1 VAENFF
7 QIDFPSLLT
16 LAEQTSDAIVLTGPD
31 GIIRYINP
39 AFTALSGYTP
49 EDVLGQTSQIFKSGK
64 QDTEVYRTMWQCL
77 QAGEIWQGT
86 LINRHKNGS
95 LFSERIRIVPIQDKS
110 TPDKITGYLEF
121 IQNSTEARAAEG
133 MQCFLASIT
142 KGSEDGVLTFSLHS
156 GQILSWNRGAERI
169 FGYTAEEA
177 AERCV
182 AELLAPALR
191 EQLTAQIARMAGGK
205 TLYPYRSIGQ
215 RKNGSIFPMALAASL
230 ERDEQ
235 GHATTI
241 SMRISDATAQAEPE
255 RTQDFLAAVVEFSE
269 DAIGSSDLQGKI
281 LRWNSSAERLFGYS
295 AQEVIGQNVRMLTMP
310 GREAQRTI
318 ILQKIWNGIAVS
330 AYDTVLRHKNGSGV
344 DVSFSAFPVRNG
356 AGEIIAISGIA
367 RSIHQRITTERQQ
380 HETEEKFR
388 RIYEDNGLVM
398 LLVEPE
404 SGIIVDANPAACNYY
419 GYSRAEMAGMSIH
432 QINIMERNWVRS
444 MRQRA
449 MQEKNARAE
458 FLHRLASG
466 EVRDVEVHMA
476 GIHVEGKPLIFSI
489 IHDITERRR
498 TETAL
503 AESEMRFRRI
513 FEENSSVMLFVDIE
527 TGVLIDANAAASNFF
542 GYSVQELKEMQACQ
556 LTRLTQKQGAELRER
571 IRQEGRSRFSLRNYT
586 LDGRER
592 DVELFS
598 SSLEVK
604 GKPVL
609 FIILHDITEQKRA
622 EGMLVER
629 EKQLRLLT
637 DNIRE
642 LFWIMK
648 ADGSAFKYLSPSFES
663 LWGISREKAASNLSQ
678 LQKVVHPE
686 DLKLIQETYAQEL
699 RGEATE
705 VEFRILHPQ
714 KGLRWL
720 RDRSFPIYDAEG
732 RFTQMVGFTEEITER
747 KYAQDALVR
756 SEERYRRTFDEAPIG
771 ILHTAPDGSFIRC
784 NHRFAEIVGYAQEEV
799 PGLRFQDITLP
810 EDNAASLEILHHLE
824 DGSVR
829 IPVWEKRYVRK
840 DGALVWVRLTS
851 QALRDSSGEISYY
864 ITLVEDIHARKLAE
878 ARLKETAERLKLATS
893 AGGVGIWELDM
904 SRQQFYWDEQM
915 IQLYGNITNALQGGY
930 DIWIQ
935 ALHPEDAQRAQAEL
949 QAALQ
954 GKGDF
959 DSEFRI
965 VWPDGSIHFIRAMA
979 LVQRAED
986 GSPQR
991 MVGTNWDITAQRM
1004 ADEALR
1010 QSNRELE
1017 KQTIRANR
1025 MAMQAA
1031 QANAA
1036 KSEFLANMSHEIRT
1050 PMNGIVGMTELL
1062 LETPMNSEQR
1072 YYAEAL
1078 HSNSETLL
1086 RLINDILDLSKIEAR
1101 KLELEQV
1108 EFELIP
1114 CIEHLASTAS
1124 AQTAGKGVEVISSVD
1139 AEVPTNLHGDPVRLR
1154 QILGNLLSNALKF
1167 TPKGEVELR
1176 VQLLERHKNTCV
1188 LRFSVRDTGI
1198 GIPADKLAMI
1208 FDKFSQVDASTTR
1221 QYGGTGL
1228 GLAICKQLVELM
1240 GGSIGINSQ
1249 PGAGSEFWFTLPL
1262 GVVPQENAS
1271 ASPVFL
1277 LGQHMLIAS
1286 HSPSVRSSLRRLLEA
1301 WGSQAEEANNVS
1313 EALQRLTASFE
1324 STSPFSLLLLDMDL
1338 LEMKDD
1344 AVVKARQND
1353 PRMAAMHMVLLT
1365 SINSTRSMERAH
1377 IDGFQWRVTKPVRR
1391 QELLAVLH
1399 ELLCA
1404 APEKDENNPPQ
1415 NPRKSTALTPLA
1427 EHQGKILL
1435 VEDNLTNQ
1443 QVALAILNK
1452 MGLAADVAGNGLE
1465 ALQQMKTTPY
1475 DLVLMDMHMPQMDG
1489 LETARHIRH
1498 RESKVL
1504 NHEVPILAMTANV
1517 QKSDRDACRM
1527 AGMNGFLTKPV
1538 SAARLREA
1546 LEAWLPVRCDQ
1557 KTPPVATDS
1566 AAPLEQTTTPNSA
1579 SNNPDGAVVFDRAGL
1594 LERLMEDEQLAGI
1607 VLGGFLEDIPHQ
1619 IELLGEFLD
1628 REDAHAAHRQ
1638 AHSIKGAAANV
1649 GGERLRQCALQLE
1662 KAAQREDLQT
1672 VRDGLPALKEEF
1684 ERLHLAIRA
1693 AFQEQEILK
1702 GKEAPIQAPPERGS
1716 PPNGLPTSGA

>member
-1 VAENFF
+1 MAEESFHV
-7 QIDFPSLLT
+7 DFTSLLT
-16 LAEQTSDAIVLTGPD
+16 LAEQTSDAVVLTDPD

-39 AFTALSGYTP
+39 AFTTLSGYTL
-49 EDVLGQTSQIFKSGK
+49 EDALGATPRILKSGK
-64 QDTEVYRTMWQCL
+64 QKAEFYRSMWQCI
-77 QAGEIWQGT
+77 QAGDVWQGT
-86 LINRHKNGS
+86 LINKHKDGS
-95 LFSERIRIVPIQDKS
+95 LFSERLRIVPIQDK
-110 TPDKITGYLEF
+110 PPQKITGYMAF
-121 IQNSTEARAAEG
+121 VQNSTVARAAEDA
-133 MQCFLASIT
+133 QHFLASLIR
-142 KGSEDGVLTFSLHS
+142 GSEDGILVFSPQN
-156 GQILSWNRGAERI
+156 GEILSWNRGAERI
-169 FGYTAEEA
+169 FGYTAEETVG
-177 AERCV
+177 RPV
-182 AELLAPALR
+182 AELFAPELR
-191 EQLTAQIARMAGGK
+191 EQLSAQIARMADGK
-205 TLYPYRSIGQ
+205 TLLPCRTIGQ
-215 RKNGSIFPMALAASL
+215 RKNGSIFPVALDAAL
-230 ERDEQ
+230 VRDEQ
-235 GHATTI
+235 GNATSI
-241 SMRISDATAQAEPE
+241 SMRVSDATAQAEPE

-269 DAIGSSDLQGKI
+269 DAIGSSDLRGKI
-281 LRWNSSAERLFGYS
+281 LSWNSSAERLFGYS
-295 AQEVIGQNVRMLTMP
+295 AQEVIGQHVRLLTMP
-310 GREAQRTI
+310 GREARLTM
-318 ILQKIWNGIAVS
+318 ILQKIWNGVAVS
-330 AYDTVLRHKNGSGV
+330 AYDTILRHKNGSAI
-344 DVSFSAFPVRNG
+344 DVSLSTFPVRNEV
-356 AGEIIAISGIA
+356 GEIIAISGIA
-367 RSIHQRITTERQQ
+367 RSIRQRIQDERQQ
-380 HETEEKFR
+380 HESEEKFR

-398 LLVEPE
+398 LLVEP
-404 SGIIVDANPAACNYY
+404 GDGTIVDANPAACEFY

-432 QINIMERNWVRS
+432 RINIMEQRWVGS
-444 MRQRA
+444 MRQQA
-449 MQEKNARAE
+449 MREKNVRAE

-466 EVRDVEVHMA
+466 EVREVEVHMA
-476 GIHVEGKPLIFSI
+476 GIYVEDKPLIFSI

-527 TGVLIDANAAASNFF
+527 TGILIDANAAASNFF
-542 GYSVQELKEMQACQ
+542 GYPLQELKGMQASQ
-556 LTRLTQKQGAELRER
+556 LTHLPQKQGAELRER
-571 IRQEGRSRFSLRNYT
+571 MRQEGRSRFSLRNYT
-586 LDGRER
+586 KDGRER
-592 DVELFS
+592 EVEVFS

-609 FIILHDITEQKRA
+609 FIIIHDITEQKRA

-648 ADGSAFKYLSPSFES
+648 ADGSAFKYLSPSFEN
-663 LWGISREKAASNLSQ
+663 LWGLNREKAAYNLSL

-686 DLKLIQETYAQEL
+686 DLELIQETYAREL

-720 RDRSFPIYDAEG
+720 RDRSFPIRDAEG
-732 RFTQMVGFTEEITER
+732 KFTQMVGFTEDITER
-747 KYAQDALVR
+747 KYAQDALVS

-771 ILHTAPDGSFIRC
+771 ILHTAPNGRFIRC

-799 PGLRFQDITLP
+799 TSLRFQDITLP

-824 DGSVR
+824 KGTVR

-851 QALRDSSGEISYY
+851 QALRDTNGEISYY

-878 ARLKETAERLKLATS
+878 ARLKETAERLKLATQ

-904 SRQQFYWDEQM
+904 ARQQFYWDEQM
-915 IQLYGNITNALQGGY
+915 IQLYGNITDALQGGF

-935 ALHPEDAQRAQAEL
+935 SLHPEDAQRAQEEL

-954 GKGDF
+954 GTGDF
-959 DSEFRI
+959 NSEFRI

-991 MVGTNWDITAQRM
+991 LVGTNWEITAQRQ

-1017 KQTIRANR
+1017 KQTTRANR

-1062 LETPMNSEQR
+1062 LETPINSEQR

-1078 HSNSETLL
+1078 HSSSETLL

-1108 EFELIP
+1108 DFELIP
-1114 CIEHLASTAS
+1114 LIDPLASAAS
-1124 AQTAGKGVEVISSVD
+1124 AQTAGKNVEVISDVD
-1139 AEVPTNLHGDPVRLR
+1139 AEVPAILHGDPVRLR
-1154 QILGNLLSNALKF
+1154 QILGNLLSNAIKF
-1167 TPKGEVELR
+1167 TPWGEVELR
-1176 VQLLERHKNTCV
+1176 VQLIERGKNACM

-1198 GIPADKLAMI
+1198 GIPADKLTSI
-1208 FDKFSQVDASTTR
+1208 FDKFNQVDASTTR

-1228 GLAICKQLVELM
+1228 GLAISKQLVELM
-1240 GGSIGINSQ
+1240 GGRIGINSQ

-1262 GVVPQENAS
+1262 GIVQQENAS
-1271 ASPVFL
+1271 TSPLFL
-1277 LGQHMLIAS
+1277 LGQRVLIAS
-1286 HSPSVRSSLRRLLEA
+1286 HSLSIRASLRRQMEA

-1324 STSPFSLLLLDMDL
+1324 STSFFSLLLLDMDL
-1338 LEMKDD
+1338 LETEDE
-1344 AVVKARQND
+1344 AAIKALRDD
-1353 PRMAAMHMVLLT
+1353 PRLTATHMILLT
-1365 SINSTRSMERAH
+1365 SIDPMRGMERAH
-1377 IDGFQWRVTKPVRR
+1377 LQGFQWCVTKPVHR
-1391 QELLAVLH
+1391 QELSEVLH
-1399 ELLCA
+1399 EILCA
-1404 APEKDENNPPQ
+1404 TPEDGENAPLQCTEKSN
-1415 NPRKSTALTPLA
+1415 ALTPLA

-1452 MGLAADVAGNGLE
+1452 MGLTADVANHGIE
-1465 ALQQMKTTPY
+1465 ALQHMETTPY
-1475 DLVLMDMHMPQMDG
+1475 DLVLVDMHMPQMDG

-1504 NHEVPILAMTANV
+1504 NHEVPILAITANV

-1546 LEAWLPVRCDQ
+1546 LEAWLPVRCGQ
-1557 KTPPVATDS
+1557 KSPPAATAS
-1566 AAPLEQTTTPNSA
+1566 AAPQEQTTVPNKT
-1579 SNNPDGAVVFDRAGL
+1579 NGAVIFDRAGL
-1594 LERLMEDEQLAGI
+1594 LERLMEDEQLAGV
-1607 VLGGFLEDIPHQ
+1607 VLGGFLEDIPRQ
-1619 IELLGEFLD
+1619 IEILGEFLD

-1649 GGERLRQCALQLE
+1649 GGERLRQCALELE
-1662 KAAQREDLQT
+1662 KATQREDLQT

-1684 ERLHLAIRA
+1684 ERLRLAIHA
-1693 AFQEQEILK
+1693 AFQEQEVK
-1702 GKEAPIQAPPERGS
+1702 NQKERENQQDGQ
-1716 PPNGLPTSGA
+1716 LPSEE